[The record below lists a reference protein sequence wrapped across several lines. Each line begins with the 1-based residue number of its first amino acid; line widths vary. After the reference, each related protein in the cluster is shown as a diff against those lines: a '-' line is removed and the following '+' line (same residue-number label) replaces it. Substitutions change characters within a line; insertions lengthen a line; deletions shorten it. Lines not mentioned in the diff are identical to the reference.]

1 MRASAGR
8 AAAGVVRA
16 AINSSV
22 EKGAIVNRLISI
34 LLCLVLAGLTAGFAP
49 AGEPEECTT
58 SVITGQATADGN
70 PILWK
75 NRDTDSLSNK
85 IVLVREKPYDYLAVV
100 NAAEPSGRIVWGG
113 LNSAGFAIINSVA
126 YNLPQ
131 ESGEAGDLEGHV
143 MADALRSCAT
153 ADDFESYL
161 KANLGAG
168 LGVQTN
174 FCVIDANGGAAIFET
189 HNHGYNR
196 LNASDTPEK
205 CLLNT
210 NFSRSGK
217 ADKGAGYLRFDRESE
232 LFRAVPAGK
241 LSHGFVLQTA
251 ARDLGNVL
259 LHHPDRAEWKKLQAD
274 RPAWIHANY
283 TIDRGSTACAMVI
296 HGVKKGEDPRN
307 ATFWVILGE
316 PVCSVAIPLWVAAG
330 ETPAE
335 LRAGEQA
342 PIYREALRLQERL
355 RPLQGRDRR
364 EYLDLRRL
372 DNREGTGWLP
382 GNLALERGILE
393 ETARLLQNGPSPAQ
407 LAAFEQAT
415 AARVLAALQRIP

>member
-1 MRASAGR
+1 VATTVGSFQSA
-8 AAAGVVRA
+8 
-16 AINSSV
+16 IHPSV
-22 EKGAIVNRLISI
+22 KQGAFVKSLIPV
-34 LLCLVLAGLTAGFAP
+34 LLCLVVVGFGAALTSGFAP
-49 AGEPEECTT
+49 AGELEECTT
-58 SVITGQATADGN
+58 AVIAGPAAADGN

-85 IVLVREKPYDYLAVV
+85 VVLVREQPYSYLAVV
-100 NAAEPSGRIVWGG
+100 NAAETSGRIVWGG
-113 LNSAGFAIINSVA
+113 LNAAGFAIINSVA

-131 ESGEAGDLEGHV
+131 ESGEATDLEGHV

-153 ADDFESYL
+153 ADDFEDYL

-174 FCVIDANGGAAIFET
+174 FCVIDAHGGAAIFET
-189 HNHGYNR
+189 HNHGYKR
-196 LNASDTPEK
+196 LNTTDTPEK
-205 CLLNT
+205 YLLNT

-217 ADKGAGYLRFDRESE
+217 TDKGAGYLRFDRENE

-241 LSHGFVLQTA
+241 LTHGFILQNA
-251 ARDLGNVL
+251 ARDLGNSL
-259 LHHPDRAEWKKLQAD
+259 LRHPDRAEWKTLPAD
-274 RPAWIHANY
+274 RPTWIHANY
-283 TIDRGSTACAMVI
+283 TIDRGATACAMVI

-307 ATFWVILGE
+307 ATLWVILGE

-335 LRAGEQA
+335 LRAGTQA
-342 PIYREALRLQERL
+342 PIYCEALRLQERL
-355 RPLQGRDRR
+355 RPLKGRDRR
-364 EYLDLRRL
+364 EYLDLGKL
-372 DNREGTGWLP
+372 DNRAGTGWLP
-382 GNLALERGILE
+382 GNLEIERVIIE
-393 ETARLLQNGPSPAQ
+393 ETARLLQQGATPAQ